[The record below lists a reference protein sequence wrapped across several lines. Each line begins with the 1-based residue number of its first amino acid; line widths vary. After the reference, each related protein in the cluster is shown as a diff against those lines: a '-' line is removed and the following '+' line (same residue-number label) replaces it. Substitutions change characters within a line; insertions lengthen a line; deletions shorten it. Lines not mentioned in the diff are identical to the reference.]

1 MLLKGKA
8 MAGIDKYH
16 SYQFTQHGMEAW
28 WCYQIGAQLKP
39 SDPYL
44 SNQEFKL
51 VSTLS
56 HTKMV

>member
-16 SYQFTQHGMEAW
+16 SYQFTQHGMKAW
-28 WCYQIGAQLKP
+28 WYYQIGAQLKP

-44 SNQEFKL
+44 SFKPGVQ
-51 VSTLS
+51 VSQS
-56 HTKMV
+56 FVPC